1 MLFKINRIRSVKN
14 IGEHFTRSFEE
25 ESYQDFSNASDVKY
39 INIKLKVDK
48 SQGYR
53 VYDEFSEDKIYKDI
67 DGSFIVSTAYPVGS
81 WIYSSYSF
89 YAEVLEPQYLRDEIE
104 KILRKTLDKYL

>member
-1 MLFKINRIRSVKN
+1 MLSDKDSLSV
-14 IGEHFTRSFEE
+14 T
-25 ESYQDFSNASDVKY
+25 DVKC

-53 VYDEFSEDKIYKDI
+53 VYDEFSEDEIYKDI

-81 WIYSSYSF
+81 WIYSYILSYSF